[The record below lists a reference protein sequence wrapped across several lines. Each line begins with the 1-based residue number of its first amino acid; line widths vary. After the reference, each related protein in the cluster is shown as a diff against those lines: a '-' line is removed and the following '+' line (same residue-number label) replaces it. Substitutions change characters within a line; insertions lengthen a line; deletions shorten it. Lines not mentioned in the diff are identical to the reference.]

1 MMTRLVCYGSQQAH
15 SSVERAGLLAGVRMR
30 LLDTDQDLAITGDI
44 LEAAVKEDRA
54 RGLIPFCCV
63 ATLGTTSSCAFDDLK
78 TLGPVC
84 EKEVETIN
92 QNTNNQQIMTCRA
105 CGFILTRRMQAAP
118 SSVRSSGRCWTG

>member
-1 MMTRLVCYGSQQAH
+1 MTRLVCYGSQQAH

-44 LEAAVKEDRA
+44 LEAAVTEDRA

-84 EKEVETIN
+84 QKEVKSLE
-92 QNTNNQQIMTCRA
+92 NTNNHCIMTFRA
-105 CGFILTRRMQAAP
+105 CGFILTRRTRAAP